1 MEAPGPTWTSPIS
14 DALGATNASLWTWGV
29 LSKMFMSVRCLE
41 TENVQ
46 TAIMLAFGY
55 KNVAQT
61 AIVQGIVML
70 LKWNKLW

>member
-46 TAIMLAFGY
+46 RAITLAFGN